1 MQGVCAMLN
10 LEYLLEEAK
19 NNGLPIIKKRGVLRE
34 YVQIII
40 LNSIYKHNLGKRLF
54 FTGGTALRYF
64 YAMPRFSEDLDFDT
78 ADLTYGDFVKLLESI
93 KKDLHR
99 EGFSSAV
106 VHEHRK
112 KLFIAEINFKDLMR
126 LFNVADMRG
135 LNLMIKIEVYKPSWQ
150 LHCEAGVISLYGYNF
165 SSVLLDKGDMFAE
178 KLSALFNRKRG
189 RDIYDT
195 LFMLK
200 KKFPINKKI
209 LVNKIKGFSKDS
221 ILKHLKSLPKK
232 ELVFLANQIKP
243 FLFKEDDIDLVLN
256 ASLYAEQFLKAYKN
270 KGDDPHLFD

>member
-1 MQGVCAMLN
+1 MQGVCTMLS

-34 YVQIII
+34 YLQIII
-40 LNSIYKHNLGKRLF
+40 LNSIYKNNRGKRLF

-78 ADLTYGDFVKLLESI
+78 ADLKYGEFIKLLESI
-93 KKDLHR
+93 KKGLRH
-99 EGFSSAV
+99 EGFSATIS
-106 VHEHRK
+106 HEERN
-112 KLFIAEINFKDLMR
+112 KLFIADINFTDVMSLY
-126 LFNVADMRG
+126 NITDTRG
-135 LNLMIKIEVYKPSWQ
+135 LDLMIKIEVYRPSWQ
-150 LHCEAGVISLYGYNF
+150 LHCEAGVTSLYGYNF
-165 SSVLLDKGDMFAE
+165 SSVLLDKGDMFSE
-178 KLSALFNRKRG
+178 KLLALFNRRRG

-200 KKFPINKKI
+200 KKFHFNKSI

-221 ILKHLKSLPKK
+221 IIKYLKGIPEK
-232 ELVFLANQIKP
+232 ELKFLANQVKP

-256 ASLYAEQFLKAYKN
+256 APLYAERFLEE
-270 KGDDPHLFD
+270 